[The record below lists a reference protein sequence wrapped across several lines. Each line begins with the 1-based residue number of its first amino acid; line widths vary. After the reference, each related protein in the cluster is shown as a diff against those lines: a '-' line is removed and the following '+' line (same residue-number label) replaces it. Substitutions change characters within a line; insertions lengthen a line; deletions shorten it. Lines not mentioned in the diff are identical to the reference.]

1 MIKVYSW
8 VVRFVNN
15 CRIDREHRII
25 GELTV
30 NEIIDSEQ
38 MIKNTQ
44 KEAFLDEF
52 VALQKATSKLLKLYP
67 KLDEDSLM
75 RCDSRLQYAEF
86 LPYDV
91 RYPTILPRRNYITK
105 LIVKHYHEVGN
116 HAAGTNQILAALSKR
131 FWIVAA

>member
-1 MIKVYSW
+1 MEAYLNPNFS
-8 VVRFVNN
+8 
-15 CRIDREHRII
+15 RII

-30 NEIIDSEQ
+30 NEIIDSEKQ
-38 MIKNTQ
+38 MIKNAQ

-52 VALQKATSKLLKLYP
+52 VALLKAKPLPTTSRLLKLCP

-91 RYPTILPRRNYITK
+91 IYPIILPRRNYITK
-105 LIVKHYHEVGN
+105 M
-116 HAAGTNQILAALSKR
+116 AALSTR
-131 FWIVAA
+131 FRIVAA